1 MPEPADS
8 SLSRRGAWIGLRT
21 LRQRPKIVD
30 HTSSGEPIFEVRSVR
45 LLLQPDAD
53 HFNRLET
60 CSKCG
65 RNVAGG
71 PVFDLGDLD
80 RPSNP
85 LICTTCVH
93 AVAKPTLLRSGP
105 RRPPPERPAAPKKP
119 VETPAAAS
127 DPKAAG
133 ADRPGPTAVEEAAQ
147 AANAVVAQDDV
158 RQDLQR
164 VTALLEAQQR
174 DLGALSEAVR
184 ETRAEL
190 RSATE
195 SQGTLAQSQ
204 QALQERVTAFAER
217 SEQAMSGGVTSSEVE
232 RGLRHNL
239 QFVTELLQAQQREL
253 SALSAALVET
263 RNELQAVTESHE
275 TLARS
280 QEDLDRR
287 LAGLALADP
296 THTDNVQRTA
306 SLERGI
312 EDLSARLAEGLA
324 RARAETTDLVAQ
336 LRRDVGALA
345 QAVEA
350 QQHQFEAAGDAGA
363 RAQLSGLAQA
373 VAGLRTSSSTHGDRL
388 EALEDELRDLAIRL
402 SSLIDAERA
411 PLSAPHGDEA
421 ALPGRVAG
429 GDLLDALDRQ
439 LRDAEGRLAR
449 LSARSRSTPPE

>member
-30 HTSSGEPIFEVRSVR
+30 HTPSGEPIFEVRSVR

-65 RNVAGG
+65 RNVPGG
-71 PVFDLGDLD
+71 PVFDLADLD

-85 LICTTCVH
+85 LICTTCVQ
-93 AVAKPTLLRSGP
+93 AVAKPTLLRSGM
-105 RRPPPERPAAPKKP
+105 RRPPPKRPALPPTPA
-119 VETPAAAS
+119 ETPAAAP
-127 DPKAAG
+127 DPKPPE
-133 ADRPGPTAVEEAAQ
+133 ADRPGPAPVEEAER
-147 AANAVVAQDDV
+147 AAKGAAADDDI
-158 RQDLQR
+158 RQNLQT
-164 VTALLEAQQR
+164 VTQLIEAQQR

-190 RSATE
+190 RSATK
-195 SQGTLAQSQ
+195 SQGTLAQAQ
-204 QALQERVTAFAER
+204 QQLHERMTAFAEH
-217 SEQAMSGGVTSSEVE
+217 SQQATSAGAASSEVE
-232 RGLRHNL
+232 RDLRHNL

-263 RNELQAVTESHE
+263 RNDLRAVAES
-275 TLARS
+275 S
-280 QEDLDRR
+280 QTPAPPAPPSAEN
-287 LAGLALADP
+287 A
-296 THTDNVQRTA
+296 QRTE
-306 SLERGI
+306 SLERGL
-312 EDLSARLAEGLA
+312 EEMGARLTDGLA

-336 LRRDVGALA
+336 LRKDVRVLA

-350 QQHQFEAAGDAGA
+350 QRHQFEAAGDAGA
-363 RAQLSGLAQA
+363 RAELRGLTQA
-373 VAGLRTSSSTHGDRL
+373 VAGLRRSSSTHLDRL
-388 EALEDELRDLAIRL
+388 EALEDEVKDLAVRL

-411 PLSAPHGDEA
+411 LLPATLGDEA
-421 ALPGRVAG
+421 ADIPGRVAG
-429 GDLLDALDRQ
+429 GGLLDALDRQ

-449 LSARSRSTPPE
+449 LSGHSRSSRAE